1 MLVRNRTHLGIQVSH
16 FSIGRRCHVRT
27 FRSFAASTATI
38 KRSSNIGS
46 STSNTSYNVGSISR
60 LLGFHL
66 HLLPLNRTLILLI
79 LLLDSILTRFVCS
92 YNLRGRISKSLVV
105 RLLHRSSRIFRTAH
119 YGLSALSCSVSV
131 LNLFL
136 HLGEQAHKTFS
147 EVVGQQHIT
156 DTLQRQVADG
166 QVGHAYLFT
175 GTRGTGKTTCAR
187 ILAKAVNCEH
197 PVDGA
202 PCNQCAACRGIDDG
216 SLLDVT
222 ELDAAS
228 NGSVNDARS
237 LREEAIYPPSM
248 LKKRV
253 YIIDEVHMLS
263 KDAFNALLKIME
275 EPPAH
280 LLFILATTELQKVPA
295 TILSRCQRFSF
306 KRILPHDMEQQ
317 LLRVAQAEAIDL
329 TSDGA
334 ELLARMANGALRD
347 ALSLLDQCRAAG
359 TTVDARAV
367 LDTLGLAG
375 STQTL
380 QLMRLLLARE
390 SGDALALLD
399 QLYRGGKDVTAL
411 LGELSDLCRDMTVMK
426 AAPEGGAALLS
437 GVYDRK
443 SLSDM
448 TADVPMRR
456 LLFMT
461 DTIQRTAAA
470 LPDSIRQRTDAELC
484 LLRLCD
490 ESLCGDPS
498 ALEGRVSALEDAVR
512 SGAAPARRP
521 AAAPAPAQ
529 EERPAPVREERRP
542 EPEEAPAT
550 TAPAPSAPAAP
561 TGGDTTVW
569 SALLDHYKAP
579 LPPHFRAMLNMVRGE
594 VQDGVLTVLCS
605 NDFAKSQLDTPQV
618 VKVLQE
624 VTSRHLGQDIR
635 VQFQMGGAAVK
646 KAAPRAA
653 APRPAPR
660 PAPAPEDDYERP
672 PLPEEAPPAPADT
685 PPWEEPPAAGR
696 DKLDELAQNGRQL
709 DNFQIK

>member
-1 MLVRNRTHLGIQVSH
+1 
-16 FSIGRRCHVRT
+16 
-27 FRSFAASTATI
+27 
-38 KRSSNIGS
+38 
-46 STSNTSYNVGSISR
+46 
-60 LLGFHL
+60 
-66 HLLPLNRTLILLI
+66 
-79 LLLDSILTRFVCS
+79 
-92 YNLRGRISKSLVV
+92 
-105 RLLHRSSRIFRTAH
+105 
-119 YGLSALSCSVSV
+119 
-131 LNLFL
+131 
-136 HLGEQAHKTFS
+136 
-147 EVVGQQHIT
+147 
-156 DTLQRQVADG
+156 
-166 QVGHAYLFT
+166 
-175 GTRGTGKTTCAR
+175 
-187 ILAKAVNCEH
+187 
-197 PVDGA
+197 
-202 PCNQCAACRGIDDG
+202 
-216 SLLDVT
+216 
-222 ELDAAS
+222 
-228 NGSVNDARS
+228 
-237 LREEAIYPPSM
+237 
-248 LKKRV
+248 
-253 YIIDEVHMLS
+253 
-263 KDAFNALLKIME
+263 
-275 EPPAH
+275 
-280 LLFILATTELQKVPA
+280 
-295 TILSRCQRFSF
+295 
-306 KRILPHDMEQQ
+306 
-317 LLRVAQAEAIDL
+317 
-329 TSDGA
+329 
-334 ELLARMANGALRD
+334 
-347 ALSLLDQCRAAG
+347 
-359 TTVDARAV
+359 
-367 LDTLGLAG
+367 
-375 STQTL
+375 
-380 QLMRLLLARE
+380 
-390 SGDALALLD
+390 
-399 QLYRGGKDVTAL
+399 
-411 LGELSDLCRDMTVMK
+411 
-426 AAPEGGAALLS
+426 
-437 GVYDRK
+437 
-443 SLSDM
+443 
-448 TADVPMRR
+448 
-456 LLFMT
+456 MT

-542 EPEEAPAT
+542 EARPDPEPAAEPVQS
-550 TAPAPSAPAAP
+550 APAPSAPVSAPAVAA
-561 TGGDTTVW
+561 GGDTTVW